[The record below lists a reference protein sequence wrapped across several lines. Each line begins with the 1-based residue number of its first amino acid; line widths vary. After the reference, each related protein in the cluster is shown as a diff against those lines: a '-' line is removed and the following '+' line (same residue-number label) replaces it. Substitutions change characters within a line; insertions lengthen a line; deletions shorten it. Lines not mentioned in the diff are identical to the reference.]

1 MNYANVSKSSR
12 RTHNQA
18 LFLLGMLAIGV
29 LFGAFGSKYRRV
41 REAKIPK
48 AIVGSPGTKRTEPTG
63 FANLHDSVEST
74 SKIVTP
80 NVQEESKKNGLRT
93 VYVVPGNENR
103 CFFRYNYVCKF
114 WFFIRC
120 YVFSAFPK
128 AKMLSFGPAGVDDLK
143 RLAKS
148 GDIAVVLWRSKKHR
162 EVPNNLNEIL
172 DWQSTFG
179 LVDNVPRIRVGVF
192 HIANEVNRTFWPWYT
207 KPDFI
212 VRNYWIPDM
221 PQHVTYVPLGPQLP
235 NNCQPWSTEHDR
247 WMDPPRQPSCKCKS
261 LSLPPI
267 SNRKY
272 LWHFSG
278 SLRKQ
283 RKRLVRMLESS
294 PSLRN
299 KGYLQIAKKFGGDGE
314 FGTKANNPKT
324 EYLQSILNS
333 KFVFAP
339 CGNAMET
346 HRIYEAVALGAI
358 PVIENCDDAVSHF
371 FPFRELVVDTPLE
384 NMLQFVQQYADDNE
398 EIDKLQRRL
407 LTWWGQHMNEFA
419 ANVSRVMT
427 THVPASLRTAI

>member
-192 HIANEVNRTFWPWYT
+192 HIANEVNR
-207 KPDFI
+207 
-212 VRNYWIPDM
+212 
-221 PQHVTYVPLGPQLP
+221 
-235 NNCQPWSTEHDR
+235 NN
-247 WMDPPRQPSCKCKS
+247 
-261 LSLPPI
+261 
-267 SNRKY
+267 
-272 LWHFSG
+272 
-278 SLRKQ
+278 
-283 RKRLVRMLESS
+283 
-294 PSLRN
+294 
-299 KGYLQIAKKFGGDGE
+299 
-314 FGTKANNPKT
+314 
-324 EYLQSILNS
+324 
-333 KFVFAP
+333 FV
-339 CGNAMET
+339 
-346 HRIYEAVALGAI
+346 
-358 PVIENCDDAVSHF
+358 
-371 FPFRELVVDTPLE
+371 
-384 NMLQFVQQYADDNE
+384 
-398 EIDKLQRRL
+398 
-407 LTWWGQHMNEFA
+407 
-419 ANVSRVMT
+419 
-427 THVPASLRTAI
+427 